1 MPSRHSARHPANKN
15 GGVFFMH
22 MMHIS
27 TPSGPA
33 QRPPVQDSPESV
45 PYPCFQPDG
54 NASTLPPDPR
64 TFLFPFRM
72 AGDSE
77 AIQKNKT

>member
-1 MPSRHSARHPANKN
+1 
-15 GGVFFMH
+15 MH

-33 QRPPVQDSPESV
+33 QRPPVQDFPESV

-64 TFLFPFRM
+64 TFLFPFRI
-72 AGDSE
+72 ADDSE
-77 AIQKNKT
+77 AIQKNKTETMRRSKFHACGSGKIST